1 MLRADEAVR
10 CRAPASLSIGLRV
23 DDLPSPVPF
32 RTHSCATARLRS
44 GQRADAGNDP
54 GSRADDRQARLRTS
68 RPLRA
73 LDPSGFDARTLAQA
87 RALQLKDPPQARA

>member
-1 MLRADEAVR
+1 LSAAGCTCGPVGTQTFRFFSRANVGPLTR
-10 CRAPASLSIGLRV
+10 
-23 DDLPSPVPF
+23 
-32 RTHSCATARLRS
+32 
-44 GQRADAGNDP
+44 QRADAGNDP